1 MEKEVHQLNGTGV
14 GFLERKEENI
24 NGHKRILIVDD
35 NPLIVKSLRDPLKRA
50 GYHVMVATHGLEAVQ
65 LIKRKRPDLII
76 LDILMPMLDGFR
88 TTRILKY
95 DCRFKDIPIIVL
107 TSRATEGER
116 KIGEM
121 IGADELLYKPFRSP
135 QVLTLVH
142 RYLNG

>member
-1 MEKEVHQLNGTGV
+1 MASSLLSGKTKICGVIGDPIEHTVSPVMHNAAFKKLGLDYIYIPFRVREEELGKAVDGIRALNVRGLNVT
-14 GFLERKEENI
+14 I
-24 NGHKRILIVDD
+24 PHK
-35 NPLIVKSLRDPLKRA
+35 
-50 GYHVMVATHGLEAVQ
+50 VA
-65 LIKRKRPDLII
+65 I
-76 LDILMPMLDGFR
+76 MPMLDGFR
-88 TTRILKY
+88 TTRLLKY